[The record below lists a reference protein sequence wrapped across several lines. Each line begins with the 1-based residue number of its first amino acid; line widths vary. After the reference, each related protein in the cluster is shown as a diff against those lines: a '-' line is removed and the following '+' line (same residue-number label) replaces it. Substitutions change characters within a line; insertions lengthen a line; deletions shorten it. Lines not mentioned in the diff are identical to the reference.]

1 MSSVKDLDLL
11 LQSFVDKGIPGCAL
25 KVVQNGTTLY
35 EGYFGH
41 SDTSGTP
48 LTDKSVFRLAS
59 MSKIPL
65 YTAMMMSAVPFFCQ
79 IPSAHF
85 FRNGPQ
91 AKNTSVMQ
99 TAISM
104 SFRRNIRSQSAIP
117 SP

>member
-65 YTAMMMSAVPFFCQ
+65 YTAMMMLYERGEMCIRDSIVRFIVKFFPPF
-79 IPSAHF
+79 S
-85 FRNGPQ
+85 RN
-91 AKNTSVMQ
+91 
-99 TAISM
+99 
-104 SFRRNIRSQSAIP
+104 
-117 SP
+117 

>member
-65 YTAMMMSAVPFFCQ
+65 YTAMMMLYERGAFLLSDPVSTFF
-79 IPSAHF
+79 PEWAP
-85 FRNGPQ
+85 N
-91 AKNTSVMQ
+91 AL
-99 TAISM
+99 
-104 SFRRNIRSQSAIP
+104 
-117 SP
+117 